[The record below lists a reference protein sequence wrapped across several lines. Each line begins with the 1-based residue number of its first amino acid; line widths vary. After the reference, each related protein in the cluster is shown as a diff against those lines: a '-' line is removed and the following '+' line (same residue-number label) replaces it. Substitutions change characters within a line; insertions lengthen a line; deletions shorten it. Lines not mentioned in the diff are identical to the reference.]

1 MLMVSRMADRLMSGE
16 RGQGLAE
23 YGMIVLFVAAV
34 VMVALRVLGLE
45 LAVAFGEITSRIGAL
60 LTP

>member
-1 MLMVSRMADRLMSGE
+1 MLIVPSLGDRLLSEE